1 MSTENQDAT
10 ATHDLGGGLIARWS
24 TIDDI
29 PKIAHLLGQTFRSS
43 AEEEHNVR
51 MADQAHLT
59 TRPGHPFAKAH
70 DWIIV
75 EDTSLPE
82 RPVVA
87 CTCYWRHTWSY
98 AGIPF
103 GVGRPEFVAT
113 NPEYRNRGLIRTIF
127 NMLHAR
133 SDGEGHLMQGITG
146 IPYFYRQFGYEMVLD
161 LGGGRTSY
169 VSLIPQKEGDEPEP
183 YTLRQAT
190 LEDAPTVAALYDD
203 RRHHSLFWHEASD
216 GFWREQIAYWDAPDI
231 VDKDPY
237 TLGRGLCVC
246 VVEDQNHE
254 ICASAVLPVR
264 RSGNS
269 LHVRAFNVSPKL
281 DLHAAIPSLLRLLR
295 AYGEALPTR
304 GPDTPPLNEF
314 DFNLGRTHPL
324 YDAMGKELA
333 PLVHEPYAWY
343 IRMPDVPAF
352 IRRIQPVL
360 EARLADSNMAGFCG
374 ELKLDFYRGGLR
386 MVLDAGKITA
396 VEAWKPPT
404 YGDHADGGSPPL
416 LFLHVLLS
424 YRGVDEVD
432 KLYPDFWVNNK
443 ARQLLRILFPPLPS
457 KIDSLG

>member
-1 MSTENQDAT
+1 MSNNQNELLE
-10 ATHDLGGGLIARWS
+10 THDLGGGLIARWS

-29 PKIAHLLGQTFRSS
+29 PRIAHLLGQTFRSS

-59 TRPGHPFAKAH
+59 TRPGHPFAQAH
-70 DWIIV
+70 DWILV

-87 CTCYWRHTWSY
+87 CTCYWKHTWSY
-98 AGIPF
+98 AGISF

-113 NPEYRNRGLIRTIF
+113 NPAYRNRGLVRTIF

-169 VSLIPQKEGDEPEP
+169 VGLIPKKEADEPEP
-183 YTLRQAT
+183 YTLRAAT
-190 LEDAPTVAALYDD
+190 IEDAPTVAALYNH
-203 RRHHSLFWHEASD
+203 RRRNSLFWHEVPEK
-216 GFWREQIAYWDAPDI
+216 FWREFIAYWSAPD
-231 VDKDPY
+231 VVNKDPF
-237 TLGRGLCVC
+237 TLGYMLRVC
-246 VVEDQNHE
+246 VLVDQHNE
-254 ICASAVLPVR
+254 ICASALLPVR
-264 RSGNS
+264 RSS
-269 LHVRAFNVSPKL
+269 DTLYVRAIDVSPEL
-281 DLHAAIPSLLRLLR
+281 DLHTATPALLRLLR
-295 AYGEALPTR
+295 AYGEGLPTKNES
-304 GPDTPPLNEF
+304 TPPLNKF

-324 YDAMGKELA
+324 YDAMGQELA
-333 PLVHEPYAWY
+333 PHVDEPYAWY
-343 IRMPDVPAF
+343 IRVPDVPAF

-360 EARLADSNMAGFCG
+360 EQRLADSNMAGFRG
-374 ELKLDFYRGGLR
+374 ELKLDFYRGRLR
-386 MVLDAGKITA
+386 MAFEAGKITA

-404 YGDHADGGSPPL
+404 YGDNADGGSPPL

-424 YRGVDEVD
+424 YRSVDEVD
-432 KLYPDFWVNNK
+432 KLFPDFWVNNK